1 MYTYGLLKLVFFPY
15 TGDIRIISFTWKA
28 FSESY
33 EGVLVKFNLKKDAF
47 NELKSIGVKD
57 TSELTGVTYPDMP
70 GVSIGWKDNNVFFK
84 TEDEKINLCL
94 GSGKEWDI
102 FNQGI
107 ASSERLN

>member
-1 MYTYGLLKLVFFPY
+1 MSHEDYAHLLK
-15 TGDIRIISFTWKA
+15 TGKLRAASETFISPRKA

-70 GVSIGWKDNNVFFK
+70 GVSKGWKDNNAFFK
-84 TEDEKINLCL
+84 AEGEQINVGL
-94 GSGKEWDI
+94 GRGKALDI
-102 FNQGI
+102 FNSGY
-107 ASSERLN
+107 